1 MPEDLAVT
9 DEPGQLPDDHARLVA
24 ALFDRALLA
33 IELGNFS
40 LADRLAA
47 ATAVL
52 VGLPGRGTTADEAG
66 QTR

>member
-9 DEPGQLPDDHARLVA
+9 DEPGRLPNDHARLVA

-47 ATAVL
+47 ATAAL
-52 VGLPGRGTTADEAG
+52 VGLPGPGTTADEAG